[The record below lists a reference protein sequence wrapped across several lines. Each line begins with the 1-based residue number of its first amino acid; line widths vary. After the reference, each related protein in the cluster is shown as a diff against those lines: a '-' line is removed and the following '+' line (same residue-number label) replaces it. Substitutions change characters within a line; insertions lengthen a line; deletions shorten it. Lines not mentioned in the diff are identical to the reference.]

1 MGRKVINWIIALALI
16 SLIYGAT
23 DCTIDATKT
32 YQTIRGFGG
41 INHPDWIDDL
51 SSAQRDK
58 AFKNGD
64 DDLGFTVLRVYVSDD
79 SNAWKKSVDT
89 AKAAQ
94 ALGAFSMESSS
105 LNDRAI
111 QWSWKIRKK
120 IKI

>member
-64 DDLGFTVLRVYVSDD
+64 DDL
-79 SNAWKKSVDT
+79 
-89 AKAAQ
+89 
-94 ALGAFSMESSS
+94 
-105 LNDRAI
+105 
-111 QWSWKIRKK
+111 
-120 IKI
+120 